1 MLPFQLL
8 IVTKVSKFREE
19 KERMRGVFILLISR
33 RIQIY
38 PEFYKKWLVFI
49 WSEPI
54 FLETL
59 GMKHTGTK

>member
-38 PEFYKKWLVFI
+38 PEFYKKLLVFI
-49 WSEPI
+49 
-54 FLETL
+54 
-59 GMKHTGTK
+59 